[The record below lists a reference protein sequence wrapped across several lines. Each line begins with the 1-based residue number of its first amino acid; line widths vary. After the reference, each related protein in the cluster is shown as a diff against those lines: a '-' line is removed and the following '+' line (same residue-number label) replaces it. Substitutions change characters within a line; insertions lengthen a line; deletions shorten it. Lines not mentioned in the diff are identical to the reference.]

1 MSHESESVTLVARFR
16 ALDGQQSVASALI
29 AAYGEIV
36 RSEPG
41 NVFFDIYTDR
51 DDDRAFVIM
60 ERYRNEQGFHD
71 HLNGAAGKEFN
82 AKLAPLV
89 EGGGS
94 ELQFL
99 RIVD

>member
-1 MSHESESVTLVARFR
+1 MSHDSEAVTLIARFR
-16 ALDGQQSVASALI
+16 ALDGDESLASSLI
-29 AAYGEIV
+29 GAYGEVV

-51 DDDRAFVIM
+51 DDDRSFVII
-60 ERYRNEQGFHD
+60 ERYRNEQGFQD
-71 HLNGAAGKEFN
+71 HLNGDAGKEFN

-99 RIVD
+99 RIVA

>member
-1 MSHESESVTLVARFR
+1 MSHETEPVTLIARFR
-16 ALDGQQSVASALI
+16 ALEGQESLASSLI
-29 AAYGEIV
+29 GAYGEVV

-51 DDDRAFVIM
+51 DDDRAFVII